1 MANEDNNIEIPQ
13 QVREQLERDAAEAR
27 KISQSTT
34 TQETTQET
42 TQAEKTAPAPAPTAQ
57 FSTQTDQVQSFEY
70 PSEVID
76 LPSQG
81 WFYPQNSPLSR
92 GKIDIKYMTAK
103 EEDILTSQNLIKKG
117 VVLDK
122 LLEALIITPNVKM
135 DDILVGD
142 KNAIFIASRILAY
155 GKDYGIK
162 FKDPS
167 TNEDV
172 EDTIDL
178 AKLEPKE
185 FNFEQYERGLN
196 LFQFELPNSKRT
208 VHYSLLTH
216 GDEQAIDMEMKSM
229 KKFSKNKNETTEIT
243 TRLKYVIKSLDG
255 NEDRAR
261 IKSFVDKELLA
272 RDSLA
277 LREHIRENT
286 PDLDMTFNFESE
298 ETGYTE
304 RMTIPLGVDFFYPS
318 TGV

>member
-27 KISQSTT
+27 KVSQSSSTSEP
-34 TQETTQET
+34 TQETTQKE
-42 TQAEKTAPAPAPTAQ
+42 QPAPAPTAQ

-185 FNFEQYERGLN
+185 FNFEQYERGVN

>member
-1 MANEDNNIEIPQ
+1 MQ
-13 QVREQLERDAAEAR
+13 Q
-27 KISQSTT
+27 
-34 TQETTQET
+34 
-42 TQAEKTAPAPAPTAQ
+42 
-57 FSTQTDQVQSFEY
+57 
-70 PSEVID
+70 
-76 LPSQG
+76 
-81 WFYPQNSPLSR
+81 
-92 GKIDIKYMTAK
+92 
-103 EEDILTSQNLIKKG
+103 
-117 VVLDK
+117 
-122 LLEALIITPNVKM
+122 
-135 DDILVGD
+135 
-142 KNAIFIASRILAY
+142 ASRPFLGA
-155 GKDYGIK
+155 GHRFRDH
-162 FKDPS
+162 
-167 TNEDV
+167 
-172 EDTIDL
+172 L
-178 AKLEPKE
+178 RLKE
-185 FNFEQYERGLN
+185 IIPPVGF
-196 LFQFELPNSKRT
+196 S
-208 VHYSLLTH
+208 HYSLLTH

>member
-27 KISQSTT
+27 KVSQSSSTSEP
-34 TQETTQET
+34 TQETTQTE
-42 TQAEKTAPAPAPTAQ
+42 QPAPAPTAQ

-185 FNFEQYERGLN
+185 FNFEQYERGVN